1 MTEQLPPEQRNA
13 IALALVAN
21 KAAIGLQDMS
31 DQEVMEQAHT
41 LYAALLMVCTK
52 TLADVEAGKPGAVE
66 RARAL
71 RWFTDVCLTEVKP
84 TTTN

>member
-13 IALALVAN
+13 IALAITAN
-21 KAAIGLQDMS
+21 KAAIGLQDLS

-52 TLADVEAGKPGAVE
+52 TLADVEAGVPGAVE
-66 RARAL
+66 RAGAL
-71 RWFTDVCLTEVKP
+71 RWFTDVCLNKP
-84 TTTN
+84 GASTVN